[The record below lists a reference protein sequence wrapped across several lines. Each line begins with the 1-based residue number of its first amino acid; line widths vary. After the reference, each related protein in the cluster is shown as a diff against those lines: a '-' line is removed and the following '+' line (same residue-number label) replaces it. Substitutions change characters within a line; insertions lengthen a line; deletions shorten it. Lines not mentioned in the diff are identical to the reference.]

1 MENMPSQNRRYPLL
15 TLISLFVVILTGW
28 NCVLFTQLS
37 GVPMSFDKVSPHHA
51 RVAHLH
57 SLPMPEGLHSGDLIV
72 FSQQGITTR
81 MDLLASIDMINI
93 HQGHAMPLVVSH
105 QDGKSSQV
113 RVSIQPLGK
122 DPTMRGVSYLGL
134 AWSVLS
140 CLIILITLW
149 RGRGRAAWG
158 IAIWAIAFQLGVA
171 FDVAPTSDQLGF
183 ALVLVSQ
190 ICFLVARVGFF
201 VMAFAIAGPTLGAS
215 SRRGFIFTFLGTLVL
230 GYAYELTYVL
240 MFVYGGTL
248 VPQITSLIWVVPY
261 AIAAALLLVGFHNAK
276 PDQRPRLRWMFWSA
290 VIIVLGILLSNEPLL
305 GSPLS
310 YLARVL
316 AYFIGFSGL
325 LYSVLRHRVVDM
337 SFVINRAI
345 VYSATLTVV
354 VGIFIL
360 LESFLE
366 KLAISEKESL
376 ALELAV
382 PLIIGFSLE
391 AIRKR
396 LESISE
402 RFLFRQKFKNENAL
416 RAFAR
421 QCAYIENPDHLL
433 EQTLR
438 ELSAHTAAPAAAFYW
453 QERDVYR
460 RIATSGAQSYPPTA
474 SIDDRAFVALRSE
487 RSETD
492 LEDLNSG
499 LGNDG
504 LLLPMTVRGDLLGA
518 IALANRPGEHF
529 PPDEREL
536 LAHLVHEVG
545 SAMHALHARE
555 NARFVSAV
563 ASGKLAG
570 TDIAARARVLTQP
583 E

>member
-1 MENMPSQNRRYPLL
+1 M
-15 TLISLFVVILTGW
+15 
-28 NCVLFTQLS
+28 
-37 GVPMSFDKVSPHHA
+37 
-51 RVAHLH
+51 
-57 SLPMPEGLHSGDLIV
+57 
-72 FSQQGITTR
+72 
-81 MDLLASIDMINI
+81 
-93 HQGHAMPLVVSH
+93 
-105 QDGKSSQV
+105 
-113 RVSIQPLGK
+113 
-122 DPTMRGVSYLGL
+122 SYLGI
-134 AWSVLS
+134 AWSILS

-149 RGRGRAAWG
+149 RGRDRAAWG
-158 IAIWAIAFQLGVA
+158 IAIWAIAFQFGMA
-171 FDVAPTSDQLGF
+171 FNLAPASDQLGF
-183 ALVLVSQ
+183 GLGFASQ
-190 ICFLVARVGFF
+190 ICYLVARVGFF
-201 VMAFAIAGPTLGAS
+201 VMAFAIAGPALGS
-215 SRRGFIFTFLGTLVL
+215 TSRRTFIYVFLATLLL
-230 GYAYELTYVL
+230 GYAYEVSSVLT
-240 MFVYGGTL
+240 FVYGAIL
-248 VPQITSLIWVVPY
+248 IPQIASVLWDLPY
-261 AIAAALLLVGFHNAK
+261 VIATVLLLVGFHNAQ
-276 PDQRPRLRWMFWSA
+276 PDWKPRLRWMFWSA
-290 VIIVLGILLSNEPLL
+290 VIMVLGILLSNAPLL
-305 GSPLS
+305 GYPLS
-310 YLARVL
+310 NLVEIL
-316 AYFIGFSGL
+316 AYFFGFSGL

-345 VYSATLTVV
+345 VYSATLTFV

-438 ELSAHTAAPAAAFYW
+438 ELCTHTAAPAAAFYW
-453 QERDVYR
+453 QERDAYR
-460 RIATSGAQSYPPTA
+460 RIATSGILSYPLTM

-492 LEDLNSG
+492 LENLSSD

-518 IALANRPGEHF
+518 IVLANRPGEHF

-563 ASGKLAG
+563 ANGKLAG
-570 TDIAARARVLTQP
+570 ADITARARVLSQP